1 MRAVLIAIALAL
13 PNLAAMAQDQTP
25 QPQIRAAASVER
37 SQLSGGLDDWTE
49 YSVGLSRRS
58 GPREVVEASLLETR
72 RFGIKD
78 TQLAAGFSHPLS
90 SALTLSVDASISS
103 THRVLAQRALG
114 AVLQY
119 EFAHSW
125 LVHGG
130 YRHTRYDNTNVQRGT
145 IRLEHY
151 FGDFSASA
159 GWYPV
164 RALGTRADSFD
175 ARAAWY
181 YAQDSSVGIAIAR
194 GDEATQVAA
203 GAIVMAPVRSVAISG
218 RQALGPRLSLN
229 WSLFRSEQ
237 GNFYTRT
244 GFYAG
249 VQAVF

>member
-1 MRAVLIAIALAL
+1 MRSVLIAIALAL

-58 GPREVVEASLLETR
+58 GPRDLMEASLLETR

-78 TQLAAGFSHPLS
+78 TQLSAGFSRPLS
-90 SALTLSVDASISS
+90 SALTLSADASISS
-103 THRVLAQRALG
+103 THRVLAQHALG

-119 EFAHSW
+119 EFAHAW

-151 FGDFSASA
+151 FGNFSASA

-181 YAQDSSVGIAIAR
+181 YAQDSSVGIAVAR
-194 GDEATQVAA
+194 GDEATQVGA

-218 RQALGPRLSLN
+218 RHALGPRLSLN

-237 GNFYTRT
+237 GTFYTRK

-249 VQAVF
+249 VQAAF